1 MDDRAK
7 TKSIGIRFY
16 ATSTSVW
23 FRAIACAFTL
33 ATLPLNAQD
42 TADTNLIPGT
52 PLVFQKTTLNSAPA
66 ANDSTIAATAN
77 TGDAETT
84 TIDHTIGTT
93 DNIHVSKTESNQ
105 PLITNDVVLFG
116 ILMVMLAIV
125 FHTSSSNHPKLKRFY
140 RFIPALLLC
149 YFLPSLLT
157 VSGLVD
163 PELSKLSY
171 ITKQC
176 LLPTSLVLL
185 TLCTDIKAVL
195 NLGPKALIMF
205 LTGTVGV
212 VIGGPV
218 AILLT
223 APFFP
228 DLFGGAGPDEIWRG
242 FATVAGS
249 WIGGSANMLAMQEIF
264 KPSESLYSVM
274 IAVDIVVA
282 ELWMIF
288 LILGVGKAKS
298 IDEKFKADNR
308 SVEELQQKM
317 SDYAAE
323 VARIPSATDL
333 FVILG
338 LGFGVTASCHVFA
351 DLIGPWIEQ
360 NLPYLNRFS
369 LNSSFFWLIVLS
381 TTFGVLLSFTPA
393 RKLEGAGASK
403 LGTVFIYLLVA
414 TIGLQMDLRA
424 ISEYPELFLI
434 GAVWMTFH
442 VLLLLMV
449 GRLIRAPYFFL
460 AVGSKANIG
469 GAASAPVIAAAFH
482 PSLAPVGVLLAVVGY
497 ALGTYA
503 AYISGLLM
511 QIAANAA
518 T

>member
-1 MDDRAK
+1 MQMDEQAK
-7 TKSIGIRFY
+7 PKSI
-16 ATSTSVW
+16 ATRLRVSITGTW
-23 FRAIACAFTL
+23 FQVLACAFLITPS
-33 ATLPLNAQD
+33 PLHAQG
-42 TADTNLIPGT
+42 TVNENLYPGT
-52 PLVFQKTTLNSAPA
+52 TLVFQTTTPNSPTA
-66 ANDSTIAATAN
+66 AASSTITPTVN
-77 TGDAETT
+77 SGKIETSTDVHTSEPTEEPASEIT
-84 TIDHTIGTT
+84 T
-93 DNIHVSKTESNQ
+93 E

-125 FHTSSSNHPKLKRFY
+125 FHTSNSSRPALKRFY
-140 RFIPALLLC
+140 RFVPALLLC

-157 VSGLVD
+157 FFGWVD
-163 PELSKLSY
+163 PEASSLSY
-171 ITKQC
+171 ITKRC

-185 TLCTDIKAVL
+185 TLCTDLRAVL

-212 VIGGPV
+212 VVGGPI

-228 DLFGGAGPDEIWRG
+228 DLLGGAGPEEIWRG
-242 FATVAGS
+242 LATVAGS
-249 WIGGSANMLAMQEIF
+249 WIGGSANMLAMKEIF
-264 KPSESLYSVM
+264 EPSESLYSVM
-274 IAVDIVVA
+274 IAVDIVIA

-288 LILGVGKAKS
+288 LILGVGKAES
-298 IDEKFKADNR
+298 IDAMFKADNR
-308 SVEELQQKM
+308 SIEALQKKM
-317 SDYAAE
+317 SDYSEE
-323 VARIPSATDL
+323 VARIPSTTDL

-338 LGFGVTASCHVFA
+338 LGFGVTAGCHVLA

-360 NLPYLNRFS
+360 NLPFLNQFS
-369 LNSSFFWLIVLS
+369 LNSPFFWLIVLS

-424 ISEYPELFLI
+424 ISEQPELFLV
-434 GAVWMTFH
+434 GAVWMAFH
-442 VLLLLMV
+442 VLLLLLV
-449 GRLIRAPYFFL
+449 GRFIRAPYFFL

-503 AYISGLLM
+503 AYISALLM
-511 QIAANAA
+511 QIAANAG